1 MKLRLGQRLLA
12 IRNDR
17 QLTQA
22 EMSELLGVSQSA
34 YSRIERNES
43 SVDIEDVMRF
53 SKILQV
59 PVQEFLPETMSV
71 HYENHQGQGGPN
83 LIFGDFHYN
92 GTTPELHDLIKQLVN
107 LTQSL
112 IVQNRHQD

>member
-17 QLTQA
+17 QMTQA
-22 EMSELLGVSQSA
+22 EMSDLIGVSQSV

-43 SVDIEDVMRF
+43 SVDIEDIMRF
-53 SKILQV
+53 SKILEV

-83 LIFGDFHYN
+83 LIFEDFHYH
-92 GTTPELHDLIKQLVN
+92 GTSPELVELISQLIN
-107 LTQSL
+107 LTKS
-112 IVQNRHQD
+112 IIK